1 MLRGTTGAFKP
12 FQRNLNRGEIIRGA
26 VLIMKATKR
35 SMGVT
40 YAIRDILL
48 PARELEKK
56 GAEIIKLHIG
66 DPNKFDFETPKH
78 VRDAL
83 CRAVEVND
91 NGYAE
96 SEGYVELRRAILE
109 KEKQKN
115 GIDVGI
121 EDCVITNGVT
131 EAIQTITA
139 AVVDPGDQVLVPG
152 PGYPT
157 YTEFTKFFGGT
168 PIAYKADEANNWQP
182 DIDDMR
188 KKITDRTKYIVVIN
202 PNNPTGS
209 LYSDKAL
216 KEITDL
222 AGEHDLFIIS
232 DEIYD
237 LMTLDGVHHSPASL
251 SKDVPVILCNGF
263 SKADLLPGWRL
274 GYTVFRDPQGKLDEI
289 KEGMMRQLRLRISAN
304 NPCQMAVIEA
314 LKGPKD
320 HLGDTTRK
328 LRERRD
334 YIVKRINDI
343 PGLSTTKPQAAFYI
357 FPKIESKHWDR
368 DWDFVLD
375 VLNNCHVLLTPGSG
389 FDETYGKMHFRAVFL
404 PPIETLGK
412 AFDSIEDYMNKVA

>member
-1 MLRGTTGAFKP
+1 
-12 FQRNLNRGEIIRGA
+12 
-26 VLIMKATKR
+26 MKATKR
-35 SMGVT
+35 SMDVS

-56 GAEIIKLHIG
+56 GHEIIKLHIG
-66 DPNKFDFETPKH
+66 DPNKWDFETPKH

-96 SEGYVELRRAILE
+96 SEGYVELRRAIME

-115 GIDVGI
+115 HIDVDI

-139 AVVDPGDQVLVPG
+139 AAVDPGDEVLVPG
-152 PGYPT
+152 PGYPS
-157 YTEFTKFFGGT
+157 YTEFTKFFGGI
-168 PIAYKADEANNWQP
+168 PVCYKADEAENWQP
-182 DIDDMR
+182 DVDDLR
-188 KKITDRTKYIVVIN
+188 KKITKKTKFITIIN

-209 LYSDKAL
+209 LYSDKVL
-216 KEITDL
+216 KDIVDL

-237 LMTLDGVHHSPASL
+237 LMTFDGTHHSPATM
-251 SKDVPVILCNGF
+251 SKDVPVILFNGF
-263 SKADLLPGWRL
+263 SKVDLLPGWRL
-274 GYTVFRDPQGKLDEI
+274 GYVVFRDPQGKLDEI

-320 HLGDTTRK
+320 HLEITNRK

-334 YIVKRINDI
+334 YIVKKINSI
-343 PGLSTTKPQAAFYI
+343 PGLSTATPQGAFYI
-357 FPKIESKHWDR
+357 FPKIESKHWKHDQ
-368 DWDFVLD
+368 DFVLD
-375 VLNNCHVLLTPGSG
+375 VLHNAHVLLVPGSG
-389 FDETYGKMHFRAVFL
+389 FCPTYGKMHFRAVFL
-404 PPIETLGK
+404 PPVEVLGK
-412 AFDSIEDYMNKVA
+412 AFDAIEEYMNKVA

>member
-1 MLRGTTGAFKP
+1 MR
-12 FQRNLNRGEIIRGA
+12 
-26 VLIMKATKR
+26 ATKR
-35 SMGVT
+35 SMDVS

-48 PARELEKK
+48 PARELEKQ
-56 GAEIIKLHIG
+56 GHEIVKLHIG
-66 DPNKFDFETPKH
+66 DPNKWDFETPKH

-96 SEGYVELRRAILE
+96 SEGYVELRRAILD

-115 GIDVGI
+115 GISVDI
-121 EDCVITNGVT
+121 DDCIITNGVT

-139 AVVDPGDQVLVPG
+139 AVIDAGDEVLLPG

-157 YTEFTKFFGGT
+157 YSEFTKFFGGK
-168 PIAYKADEANNWQP
+168 PISYRANEDDDWQP
-182 DIDDMR
+182 DIDDIR
-188 KKITDRTKYIVVIN
+188 KKITPKTKFITVIN

-209 LYSDKAL
+209 LYSDKVL
-216 KEITDL
+216 KEIIDL

-237 LMTLDGVHHSPASL
+237 LMTFDGEHHSMASF
-251 SKDVPVILCNGF
+251 SKDVPVVLFNGF
-263 SKADLLPGWRL
+263 SKVDLLPGWRL
-274 GYTVFRDPQGKLDEI
+274 GYVVFNDPLGRLDEI

-320 HLGDTTRK
+320 HLEAMNNK
-328 LRERRD
+328 LRARRD
-334 YIVKRINDI
+334 YAVKRVNSI
-343 PGLSTTKPQAAFYI
+343 PGLSTASPKGAFYM
-357 FPKIESKHWDR
+357 FPKIESKHWTNDQ
-368 DWDFVLD
+368 DFVLD
-375 VLNNCHVLLTPGSG
+375 ILNNCHVLLVPGHG

-404 PPIETLGK
+404 PPVETLAK

>member
-1 MLRGTTGAFKP
+1 
-12 FQRNLNRGEIIRGA
+12 
-26 VLIMKATKR
+26 MKATKR

-48 PARELEKK
+48 PARELEKN

-66 DPNKFDFETPKH
+66 DPNKYDFETPRH
-78 VRDAL
+78 VREAL

-96 SEGYVELRRAILE
+96 SEGDFELRRAILE

-115 GIDVGI
+115 GVEVDLD
-121 EDCVITNGVT
+121 DCIITTGVT
-131 EAIQTITA
+131 EGIQTITA
-139 AVVDPGDQVLVPG
+139 ATVDPGDEVLVPG

-157 YTEFTKFFGGT
+157 YTEFTRFFGGVSV
-168 PIAYKADEANNWQP
+168 PYHADESNGWQP
-182 DIDDMR
+182 DIDDLR
-188 KKITDRTKYIVVIN
+188 KKITPKTKCMVIIN

-209 LYSDKAL
+209 LYSDKVL
-216 KEITDL
+216 KEMTDL
-222 AGEHDLFIIS
+222 AGEHGMFVIS

-237 LMTLDGVHHSPASL
+237 LMTFDGVHHSPATL
-251 SKDVPVILCNGF
+251 NKDVPMVLFNGF
-263 SKADLLPGWRL
+263 SKVDLLPGWRL
-274 GYTVFRDPQGKLDEI
+274 GYTVFRDPRGELDEI

-320 HLGDTTRK
+320 HLDMMNNK

-334 YIVKRINDI
+334 YIVKRINEI

-357 FPKIESKHWDR
+357 FPKIESDHWKNDQE
-368 DWDFVLD
+368 FVLD
-375 VLNNCHVLLTPGSG
+375 ILKNCHVLLVPGHG

-404 PPIETLGK
+404 PPVETLGK
-412 AFDSIEDYMNKVA
+412 AFDSIESYMRKVA

>member
-1 MLRGTTGAFKP
+1 
-12 FQRNLNRGEIIRGA
+12 
-26 VLIMKATKR
+26 MKATKR
-35 SMGVT
+35 SMGVS

-66 DPNKFDFETPKH
+66 DPNKFDFETPQH

-115 GIDVGI
+115 GVDVSIDN
-121 EDCVITNGVT
+121 CVITNGVT
-131 EAIQTITA
+131 EAIQMITA
-139 AVVDPGDQVLVPG
+139 AAVDVGDEVLVPG
-152 PGYPT
+152 PGYPA

-168 PIAYKADEANNWQP
+168 PVAYKADEASNWQP
-182 DIDDMR
+182 DVDDLR
-188 KKITDRTKYIVVIN
+188 RKITPKTKYIVVIN

-209 LYSDKAL
+209 LYSDKVL
-216 KEITDL
+216 REITDL
-222 AGEHDLFIIS
+222 AGEHDLFMIS

-237 LMTLDGVHHSPASL
+237 LMTFDGVHHSPAAL
-251 SKDVPVILCNGF
+251 SKDVPVILFNGF
-263 SKADLLPGWRL
+263 SKVDLLPGWRL
-274 GYTVFRDPQGKLDEI
+274 GYTVFRDPQGKLDDI

-320 HLGDTTRK
+320 HHEGMNNK

-334 YIVKRINDI
+334 YIVKRINAI
-343 PGLSTTKPQAAFYI
+343 PGLSTTTPQAAFYI
-357 FPKIESKHWDR
+357 FPKIESKHWKNDH
-368 DWDFVLD
+368 DFVLD
-375 VLNNCHVLLTPGSG
+375 ILNNCHVLLVPGSG

-404 PPIETLGK
+404 PPIETLAT
-412 AFDSIEDYMNKVA
+412 AFDSIEKYMNKVA

>member
-1 MLRGTTGAFKP
+1 
-12 FQRNLNRGEIIRGA
+12 
-26 VLIMKATKR
+26 MKATKR

-48 PARELEKK
+48 PARELEKN

-66 DPNKFDFETPKH
+66 DPNKYDFETPRH
-78 VRDAL
+78 VREAL

-96 SEGYVELRRAILE
+96 SEGDFELRRTILE

-115 GIDVGI
+115 GVEVDLD
-121 EDCVITNGVT
+121 DCVITTGVT
-131 EAIQTITA
+131 EAIQMITA
-139 AVVDPGDQVLVPG
+139 ATVDPGDEVLVPG

-157 YTEFTKFFGGT
+157 YTEFTRFFGGVSV
-168 PIAYKADEANNWQP
+168 PYHADEANNWQP
-182 DIDDMR
+182 DIDDLR
-188 KKITDRTKYIVVIN
+188 KKITPRTKYMVIIN

-209 LYSDKAL
+209 LYSDKVL
-216 KEITDL
+216 KEMTDL
-222 AGEHDLFIIS
+222 AGEHDLFVIS

-237 LMTLDGVHHSPASL
+237 LMTFDGVHHSPAAL
-251 SKDVPVILCNGF
+251 NKDVPMILFNGF
-263 SKADLLPGWRL
+263 SKVDLLPGWRL
-274 GYTVFRDPQGKLDEI
+274 GYAVFRDPQGKLDEI

-320 HLGDTTRK
+320 HLDIMNHK
-328 LRERRD
+328 LKERRD

-343 PGLSTTKPQAAFYI
+343 PGLSTTRPQAAFYI
-357 FPKIESKHWDR
+357 FPKIESKHWKNDQ
-368 DWDFVLD
+368 DFVLD
-375 VLNNCHVLLTPGSG
+375 ILKNCHVLLVPGHG

-404 PPIETLGK
+404 PPVETLCK
-412 AFDSIEDYMNKVA
+412 AFDAIEKYMTKVA